1 MRVINI
7 PNTVYEL
14 DECLGYEVKEENK
27 DNNEFFSEDST
38 DIDEENNIICKQ
50 IRQGKM
56 YAGDLIIPYKGIDEN
71 THKIDFIIFGINKE
85 QITNEEWE
93 EYRDRNYNEKIIEIG
108 FVLSVY

>member
-1 MRVINI
+1 MAKKDDGNKKGYKSRITRSRKLGVMAK
-7 PNTVYEL
+7 PNNK
-14 DECLGYEVKEENK
+14 DNKDNK

-85 QITNEEWE
+85 QITNEE
-93 EYRDRNYNEKIIEIG
+93 
-108 FVLSVY
+108 